1 MNVETTDMEGQPDI
15 KKGIALIDDKVKDI
29 DVSAC
34 QGNPEPHIYGI
45 LNVTLVS

>member
-15 KKGIALIDDKVKDI
+15 KKGIALIDDKVKNI

-34 QGNPEPHIYGI
+34 PEPHIYGI